1 MKKTTIILIILFLLF
16 SFSSCIISNPDSGS
30 IQEDTAINETE
41 EDMPGTEMSEGGIDN
56 SSDDSTETIPPGTE
70 IEENIDDETDV
81 EYNLYERLQQYP
93 TSAPDLGEINED
105 AWKRWSQKQSEMEN
119 TEDNPVISPIQ
130 IMSEEEALEITGG
143 KLVKIKEY
151 SQIVGQQ
158 RVYGYLTPS
167 GKLVYIDQFA
177 LDRLNGMSDFDVAWG
192 LYEHN
197 EFNIRTDYRQAE
209 EGTVSVL
216 ASVSDDTD
224 IRYTLYVEFYA
235 EEREDLFGPQCYAIL
250 SSGTIVFDLGLTIEN
265 IEYDGL
271 DVTYT
276 VKQIDPASNN
286 TTDADI
292 LTAKTGQTVYI
303 DNICREY
310 PFDDDCE
317 WQITAEIINQ
327 NDIIVYTES
336 FTVYESYE
344 PAENTFF
351 VTKGEKCIR

>member
-1 MKKTTIILIILFLLF
+1 MF
-16 SFSSCIISNPDSGS
+16 
-30 IQEDTAINETE
+30 
-41 EDMPGTEMSEGGIDN
+41 
-56 SSDDSTETIPPGTE
+56 
-70 IEENIDDETDV
+70 
-81 EYNLYERLQQYP
+81 
-93 TSAPDLGEINED
+93 TSYTLAN
-105 AWKRWSQKQSEMEN
+105 
-119 TEDNPVISPIQ
+119 
-130 IMSEEEALEITGG
+130 
-143 KLVKIKEY
+143 
-151 SQIVGQQ
+151 
-158 RVYGYLTPS
+158 
-167 GKLVYIDQFA
+167 
-177 LDRLNGMSDFDVAWG
+177 G
-192 LYEHN
+192 LY
-197 EFNIRTDYRQAE
+197 T
-209 EGTVSVL
+209 
-216 ASVSDDTD
+216 
-224 IRYTLYVEFYA
+224 
-235 EEREDLFGPQCYAIL
+235 FGPQCYAIL
-250 SSGTIVFDLGLTIEN
+250 SSGTIVFNLGLTIEN